1 MIEETVADIPLT
13 IPKFSVDAPL
23 GKIPKPLPSTHSF
36 VAFVG
41 PPRSGKTSLSTALL
55 TQTSPGL
62 YYQIFDHVH
71 LFVPLTSFQSMTNSP
86 FAQHDKVHHELTPQD
101 LTSLVTELE
110 ASSKAGTNT
119 LVIVDDFMSSLK
131 NSDPR
136 KELERMVCNR
146 RHLRLTLWV
155 ITQTYRSIPLS
166 TRKLLSH
173 VLMFRSSNLR
183 ELESLRDEL
192 VPRDRA
198 EFSALY
204 NHVFAPGG
212 DPHAFMYLDIGDG
225 RIYNRF
231 NEMHFRPQQK
241 I

>member
-1 MIEETVADIPLT
+1 M
-13 IPKFSVDAPL
+13 
-23 GKIPKPLPSTHSF
+23 
-36 VAFVG
+36 
-41 PPRSGKTSLSTALL
+41 
-55 TQTSPGL
+55 
-62 YYQIFDHVH
+62 
-71 LFVPLTSFQSMTNSP
+71 
-86 FAQHDKVHHELTPQD
+86 
-101 LTSLVTELE
+101 
-110 ASSKAGTNT
+110 
-119 LVIVDDFMSSLK
+119 
-131 NSDPR
+131 
-136 KELERMVCNR
+136 
-146 RHLRLTLWV
+146 WV

-173 VLMFRSSNLR
+173 VFMFRSSNLR

-212 DPHAFMYLDIGDG
+212 DPHAFTYLDIGDG

-231 NEMHFRPQQK
+231 NEMHFRPQEK